1 MCGLM
6 FLGKGSCP
14 SCGSKVAND
23 IVLDDVNIDDDYIP
37 GLDDVVESLGGTEDE
52 VTIKETLPFG
62 LGAIAETIESSLPF
76 DVGSFTDERVEFA
89 KEERIESI
97 QDEPITEE
105 ESSVPIISQQEE
117 QIFEQKVV
125 EVFDVENNLE
135 IPVNNHPNNEEL
147 LPELVIP
154 EVQIPEVQIQENEVM
169 RLDAEPIG
177 EAVTVSE
184 NSLISEEIPD
194 MWRIDAAEVN
204 IDEIYSQEDKVVEVS
219 YDEDMYTSD
228 VEVSFDDFHYSA
240 DGESSMS
247 MENSPQLHP
256 AKALAIDVEALPE
269 FQDLVNEGFDMMAN
283 QLWLQAAQIF
293 SRLSSGMQND
303 ASVLNNLGL
312 TILQSA
318 LEMDAEGDTMA
329 DSQYEASIMALRQAA
344 KIDPKN
350 NVILLNLAH
359 SLLVSGRAEKA
370 LGIVNVVQSR
380 LTGDVEVENL
390 KASCFIQ
397 LGRNEE
403 ARAFLQPF
411 AHDTVVAGNLALF

>member
-1 MCGLM
+1 MQECQVCGLM

-37 GLDDVVESLGGTEDE
+37 GLEDVVESLGGTEDE

-89 KEERIESI
+89 NEERIESI
-97 QDEPITEE
+97 QDEPIIEE
-105 ESSVPIISQQEE
+105 EPSVPKISQQEE
-117 QIFEQKVV
+117 QIFEQKVI
-125 EVFDVENNLE
+125 EGFDVENNLE
-135 IPVNNHPNNEEL
+135 IPVNNHLNNEEL
-147 LPELVIP
+147 LPELA
-154 EVQIPEVQIQENEVM
+154 IPEVQIQENEVM

-177 EAVTVSE
+177 EAVIESE

-204 IDEIYSQEDKVVEVS
+204 IDEIYSQEDRVVEVS

-247 MENSPQLHP
+247 TENSPQLHP
-256 AKALAIDVEALPE
+256 AKALAIDVGALPE

-344 KIDPKN
+344 KVDPTN

-380 LTGDVEVENL
+380 LSGDVEVENL

-403 ARAFLQPF
+403 ARAILQPF
-411 AHDTVVAGNLALF
+411 ANDTVVAGNLALI